1 MNKIKEK
8 NMDLKAKD
16 LEKNINKY
24 EELNRLLDFIYIKTT
39 YGYNNEQ
46 FAEVIVEKEEDYN
59 DAFINIINGS
69 SLLWLN
75 YYKDKLNKYLGKTV
89 KDWERQVYNFDY
101 FGRKEKVE
109 KLTERQNVI
118 LLRLEKFT
126 NILETYYEILDLEI
140 DKHKSSNDLVK
151 IYKKK

>member
-1 MNKIKEK
+1 
-8 NMDLKAKD
+8 MDLKAKD